1 MRAPMPAGTGSVAAM
16 VAGTAAVAMAAAA
29 MEVVTE
35 VGEMAAEVTEAAMAA
50 AMVEAM
56 VVVMVVV
63 MVEVTVVA
71 AVEAMAA
78 EMAAVTAA
86 AEMVEAT
93 VARRSLHLRSISP
106 HAPRQSSH
114 MSNSRCRHQQPLLV
128 ARASTQKA
136 HKCTAS
142 LVTEQG
148 RRTGHLST
156 TTNQYCSRYRW

>member
-1 MRAPMPAGTGSVAAM
+1 MTVLKPAGTESAVGMVAAT
-16 VAGTAAVAMAAAA
+16 GAVAMAAAA

-35 VGEMAAEVTEAAMAA
+35 VGEKAAEVTEAAMAA
-50 AMVEAM
+50 ATVEAM
-56 VVVMVVV
+56 VAGRVVGMA
-63 MVEVTVVA
+63 EVTVVA

-78 EMAAVTAA
+78 EMVAATAA

-93 VARRSLHLRSISP
+93 VARHSLHLRSISL

-142 LVTEQG
+142 LVTEPG
-148 RRTGHLST
+148 RQTQHLST
-156 TTNQYCSRYRW
+156 TSNQYCSR